1 MQALAVPSRTG
12 PSIESLTDMTHL
24 PMSLCCTRRRHPVLL
39 LLSLTSA
46 AAIAQ
51 EAPPTTTVERLN
63 AVTVGLVKDPDIL
76 PYASMNDFLTQ
87 LQRVGEGLIRIDFK
101 LTVKNAKP
109 GSAAPKLALLT
120 DERVLPIRPDAE
132 GRFELPLLPGA
143 EARNAELASNQ
154 SKGTLGLSGRMN
166 LTVKPEQLDMAMVRR
181 IMAVARRARGELL
194 PWYLRWMF
202 PQIEGVRICSDEP
215 RWELEWRDAAQG
227 GLLGIALSSDPKD
240 RDPDAPKDQPGR
252 PCTTLNGQEAWPDA
266 ARLLAPAGTS
276 LSVRLAKP

>member
-1 MQALAVPSRTG
+1 
-12 PSIESLTDMTHL
+12 
-24 PMSLCCTRRRHPVLL
+24 MSFFRPCPHRRSTVLW
-39 LLSLTSA
+39 LLSLASA

-51 EAPPTTTVERLN
+51 EAPPAAPIERLE
-63 AVTVGLVKDPDIL
+63 AVTVGLVKDPAIL
-76 PYASMNDFLTQ
+76 PYASMNEFLTQ

-101 LTVKNAKP
+101 LLVKNAKP
-109 GSAAPKLALLT
+109 GDAAPKLALLT

-132 GRFELPLLPGA
+132 GRFELPLLPQA
-143 EARNAELASNQ
+143 EARNADLASNQ
-154 SKGTLGLSGRMN
+154 PKGSLGLSGRMN

-202 PQIEGVRICSDEP
+202 PQIEGVRICSSEP
-215 RWELEWRDAAQG
+215 RWELEWRDGAQG
-227 GLLGIALSSDPKD
+227 GLLGIALSADPKD
-240 RDPDAPKDQPGR
+240 RDPDAPKGQPGR

-276 LSVRLAKP
+276 LSVRLARAN